1 MHLHV
6 AKIVSTGSNHR
17 KPSSMILQQIEYIHL
32 GMVRFFAYGCIFHNS
47 ITKGHNRLKAVPFI
61 IIFFTI
67 LAWLILPDKE
77 GPQCISALSMV
88 GSVTNVDYKII
99 SIEE

>member
-1 MHLHV
+1 
-6 AKIVSTGSNHR
+6 
-17 KPSSMILQQIEYIHL
+17 MIQQQMECNHL
-32 GMVRFFAYGCIFHNS
+32 GMVRFFAYGCILRDGCIFHNS

-99 SIEE
+99 SIE